1 MTIDRDAVARN
12 IAAVRAA
19 LAARTDRPVRLVAVT
34 KGFDEAAVAAALAAG
49 ADGIGENYAQEM
61 VAKAAALEAPRIP
74 GPERPP
80 SERIPGPERPSSER
94 IPGPE
99 RPPSERIP
107 WHFIGQLQ
115 RNKVKTIVP
124 LGVVL
129 WQTIDR
135 LELARELARRQP
147 RATVMVQVNTTGEA
161 QKGGCEPGETP
172 ALVADCVRVGL
183 SVSGL
188 MTVGPAGP
196 AEAARAGFRRL
207 RQMAD
212 DLGLADCSMGMSA
225 DFEVAVDEGATIVRI
240 GSRLFG
246 PRG

>member
-1 MTIDRDAVARN
+1 MTIDGAAVAHN

-19 LAARTDRPVRLVAVT
+19 ITARTDRRVRLVAVT
-34 KGFDEAAVAAALAAG
+34 KGFDEEAVTAALAAG

-61 VAKAAALEAPRIP
+61 VAKARALVPKEPIA
-74 GPERPP
+74 
-80 SERIPGPERPSSER
+80 
-94 IPGPE
+94 
-99 RPPSERIP
+99 

-115 RNKVKTIVP
+115 RNKVKVIVP

-147 RATVMVQVNTTGEA
+147 GAPILVQVNTTGEA
-161 QKGGCEPGETP
+161 QKGGCEPGETA
-172 ALVADCVRVGL
+172 ALVNDCRGLGL
-183 SVSGL
+183 SVGGL

-196 AEAARAGFRRL
+196 AEDARAGFRLL
-207 RQMAD
+207 RRMAD
-212 DLGLADCSMGMSA
+212 ELGLADCSMGMSA
-225 DFEVAVDEGATIVRI
+225 DFEVAVEEGATIVRI

>member
-1 MTIDRDAVARN
+1 MTIDAAAVARN
-12 IAAVRAA
+12 IAAVRAE

-34 KGFDEAAVAAALAAG
+34 KGFDEAAVIAALAAG

-61 VAKAAALEAPRIP
+61 VAKAAALDNT
-74 GPERPP
+74 
-80 SERIPGPERPSSER
+80 PGPERPSER
-94 IPGPE
+94 IAG
-99 RPPSERIP
+99 IP

-115 RNKVKTIVP
+115 RNKVKAIVP

-135 LELARELARRQP
+135 VDLARELARRQP
-147 RATVMVQVNTTGEA
+147 GASVLVQVNTSGET
-161 QKGGCEPGETP
+161 QKGGCAPGEAP
-172 ALVADCVRVGL
+172 GLVADCTGLGL
-183 SVSGL
+183 SVTGL

-196 AEAARAGFRRL
+196 AEAARAGFRQL
-207 RQMAD
+207 RRMAD
-212 DLGLADCSMGMSA
+212 DLGLVDCSMGMSG
-225 DFEVAVDEGATIVRI
+225 DFAVAVEEGATIVRI